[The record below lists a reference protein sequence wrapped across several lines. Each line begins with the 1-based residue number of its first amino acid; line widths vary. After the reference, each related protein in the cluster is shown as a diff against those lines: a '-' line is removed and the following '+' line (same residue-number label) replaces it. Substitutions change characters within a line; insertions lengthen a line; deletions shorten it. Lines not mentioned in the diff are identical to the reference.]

1 MAMQSLHKEGT
12 CSNLLLSSW
21 CSLSSP
27 SLCVCVCGLFLI
39 LLPPYG
45 IFVRRDGS
53 TRNAKLMLL
62 IIIIVFCLGEQPH
75 LITFF
80 RLYVCVVTFFW
91 YCCYMLCFSLCAV
104 YVARM
109 EQQGTH
115 QGTQSSYSWSLS
127 CYFIQ
132 VSNLT
137 WRLLLVMH
145 VCVIVFF
152 WFCNCVCI
160 DNDWHESF
168 KFSNIA
174 SFPRCMSKDLW
185 LFCFFHLV
193 PMQWI
198 FT

>member
-137 WRLLLVMH
+137 
-145 VCVIVFF
+145 
-152 WFCNCVCI
+152 
-160 DNDWHESF
+160 
-168 KFSNIA
+168 
-174 SFPRCMSKDLW
+174 
-185 LFCFFHLV
+185 
-193 PMQWI
+193 
-198 FT
+198 